1 MNGTPACRGPE
12 PMTVAGDT
20 SPPIRQALRTSWS
33 ARARVLCT
41 DLYEGWVAWSF
52 DDFARVLSGIQ

>member
-1 MNGTPACRGPE
+1 
-12 PMTVAGDT
+12 MTVAGDT
-20 SPPIRQALRTSWS
+20 TPPIRQALRTSWS
-33 ARARVLCT
+33 ARAQVLCT